1 MNLSNSSPNPA
12 HRRFEF
18 KVRQM
23 DLSKEFSER
32 EGAKRPYTYL
42 GSTDDNKIP
51 QEEKEHWYAFF
62 RDAVINM
69 NRRSKTSKIF

>member
-1 MNLSNSSPNPA
+1 
-12 HRRFEF
+12 
-18 KVRQM
+18 M